1 MMRPTTSSC
10 LLFFLLFFHRRS
22 QGRRQHEEYGCPST
36 STCGN
41 ISIRY
46 PFRLR
51 GGGNQSSACTPNPP
65 LPLFELVCEANNAV
79 FYGPDE
85 NKYYVKE
92 ISYAN
97 MMVRLVD
104 ADLASGECRLPRRN
118 SSVNMYTQF
127 YDTGLSGVDCFIV
140 VTFVSCSR
148 EIKGVD
154 AYVPLP
160 SLSMNGTYIV
170 YAIFDHSADQSLIY
184 LEPSCHFT
192 ATTAANYST
201 PSYGTYH
208 LEQSDVFKILQKGFL
223 LSWDP
228 KYRVPWRDTEIYLS
242 PISYCIRQ
250 TTDSGPLIGRPMLDR
265 LVFFLFHEEVNF
277 FNCLLDEHRYHSHA
291 APSPHHFYLAFS
303 VAVIVV
309 VLLDILLIVCI
320 IRFIVAPVT
329 VIVFLAYNSWRSYVP
344 INLVEKFLQNQGKLS
359 PARYS
364 YPQVVR
370 MTANFR
376 DKLGQGGFGS
386 VFKGRL
392 PGGHLVAVKML
403 LGNSSSCNGEDFI
416 NEVSTVGRIH
426 HLNIVRLVGF
436 CSEGAKRAL
445 VYEYMPNGSLDKY
458 IFSSS
463 NGSYFTMEKLNQIA
477 LAVAQGIDYLHRGCD
492 MRILHFD
499 IKPQNIL
506 LDHGFVPKLSDFGLA
521 KLYPKDCSLVSMSA
535 ARGTI
540 GYIAPE
546 QVSRSFGVI
555 SYKSDVYSFGMLLM
569 EMAGGRRN
577 VNRNVDNS
585 SQVYYPSWI
594 YDRLEKMELGLEICH
609 VEIDGME
616 RKLCKVGLWCI
627 QMRPSDRPSMSRV
640 IEMLEEADADALPM
654 PPKPFLSNSLPIS
667 IQQYSDATGSSFT
680 ELSIISEDIDQ

>member
-1 MMRPTTSSC
+1 MMRPTSSAKYSRFLSC
-10 LLFFLLFFHRRS
+10 LFLLFHSS
-22 QGRRQHEEYGCPST
+22 QGQHEDGCPST
-36 STCGN
+36 SCGD
-41 ISIRY
+41 ISISY
-46 PFRLR
+46 PFRL
-51 GGGNQSSACTPNPP
+51 GGGESSACTDP
-65 LPLFELVCEANNAV
+65 LPLFELACEANNRV
-79 FYGPDE
+79 LYDHHHIPRG
-85 NKYYVKE
+85 NKYYVKD
-92 ISYAN
+92 ISYLD
-97 MMVRLVD
+97 MTVRLVD
-104 ADLASGECRLPRRN
+104 ADLASGDCRLPRTN
-118 SSVNMYTQF
+118 SSVDMRTLFNST
-127 YDTGLSGVDCFIV
+127 TLSVVGSTRL

-148 EIKGVD
+148 EINGRD
-154 AYVPLP
+154 AYIPVPC
-160 SLSMNGTYIV
+160 LSMNDTNIV
-170 YAIFDHSADQSLIY
+170 YAVFDYRADSLIS

-192 ATTAANYST
+192 ALTLVEYT
-201 PSYGTYH
+201 PYTYH
-208 LEQSDVFKILQKGFL
+208 LQQSDVFKILQKGFL
-223 LSWDP
+223 LSFDLDT
-228 KYRVPWRDTEIYLS
+228 YRRWHYELHLATS
-242 PISYCIRQ
+242 PISFCFKETKSLRL
-250 TTDSGPLIGRPMLDR
+250 TMLER
-265 LVFFLFHEEVNF
+265 VFFLFNDEVNF
-277 FNCLLDEHRYHSHA
+277 LNCLRAENRLHDAITFSRSSY
-291 APSPHHFYLAFS
+291 HFYLVYS
-303 VAVIVV
+303 VAVILV
-309 VLLDILLIVCI
+309 VLLDIVLILCI
-320 IRFIVAPVT
+320 VRFIVAPVT
-329 VIVFLAYNSWRSYVP
+329 VLVFLAYNSWRSYVP
-344 INLVEKFLQNQGKLS
+344 IDLVEKFLQNQGKLS

-370 MTANFR
+370 MTANFG

-386 VFKGRL
+386 VFKGKL

-403 LGNSSSCNGEDFI
+403 LGNSGSCNGEDFI

-436 CSEGAKRAL
+436 CSEGTKRAL

-463 NGSYFTMEKLNQIA
+463 NGRYFTMEKLNQIA
-477 LAVAQGIDYLHRGCD
+477 LAVAKGIDYLHRGCD

-506 LDHGFVPKLSDFGLA
+506 LDHDFVPKLSDFGLG
-521 KLYPKDCSLVSMSA
+521 KLYPKGCSLVSMSA

-577 VNRNVDNS
+577 VNRRVDNS

-609 VEIDGME
+609 VEIDDME

-667 IQQYSDATGSSFT
+667 IRQSGTAGSSFT
-680 ELSIISEDIDQ
+680 ELSIISED